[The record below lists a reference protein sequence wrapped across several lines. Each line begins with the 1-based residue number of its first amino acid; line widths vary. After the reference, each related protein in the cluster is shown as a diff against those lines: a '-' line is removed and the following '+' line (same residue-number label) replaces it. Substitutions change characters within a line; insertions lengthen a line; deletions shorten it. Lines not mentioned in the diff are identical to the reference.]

1 PASGTVAARVFA
13 YLDAHPEF
21 ARRPSAVADFLHVNH
36 GSAKRL
42 VHEWRRRQRPS
53 LDALLG
59 PVLLQN
65 VRLVGRTD
73 PGGGSPG
80 SPTLAALGQWVDRG
94 DHKLTA
100 TVDLP
105 HLDGRA
111 DVSLAGETLEL
122 CLSSPRGFTP
132 SEVILVLA
140 LLRLPFDRSADVSL
154 AQLEVFRD
162 GASARFEG
170 VEARTYRNAEGLL
183 WKAYNHTDARGTL
196 ARIEVRPPAVK
207 LSWAELEAFFEARQP
222 LGRDA
227 KLEALAL
234 QVRENSEAVLMLRRE
249 LKRALKALSS
259 PGGSAVDHGGKGDAV
274 R

>member
-1 PASGTVAARVFA
+1 M
-13 YLDAHPEF
+13 
-21 ARRPSAVADFLHVNH
+21 
-36 GSAKRL
+36 
-42 VHEWRRRQRPS
+42 
-53 LDALLG
+53 
-59 PVLLQN
+59 
-65 VRLVGRTD
+65 
-73 PGGGSPG
+73 
-80 SPTLAALGQWVDRG
+80 
-94 DHKLTA
+94 
-100 TVDLP
+100 
-105 HLDGRA
+105 DGRA

-162 GASARFEG
+162 GDAARFEG

-196 ARIEVRPPAVK
+196 ARLEVRPPAVR
-207 LSWAELEAFFEARQP
+207 LTWSELEAFFEARQP

-227 KLEALAL
+227 KVDALAL
-234 QVRENSEAVLMLRRE
+234 EVRENSEAVLMLRRE
-249 LKRALKALSS
+249 VKRALKAIGSREGS
-259 PGGSAVDHGGKGDAV
+259 DTSKGGGDDAV